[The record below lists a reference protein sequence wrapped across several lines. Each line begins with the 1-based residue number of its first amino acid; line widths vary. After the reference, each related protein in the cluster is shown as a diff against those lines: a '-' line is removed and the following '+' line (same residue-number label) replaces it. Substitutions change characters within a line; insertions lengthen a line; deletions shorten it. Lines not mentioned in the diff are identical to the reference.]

1 MKKENDKKAAGQGLV
16 FSLAFELGFMIAV
29 PVAIFSLLGGFLD
42 RKLET
47 SPIFILI
54 GIFVS
59 IFVSGYSIYQK
70 IKSITDNQ

>member
-1 MKKENDKKAAGQGLV
+1 MKIEDDRKSKRQSIV

-29 PVAIFSLLGGFLD
+29 PIVIFSLLGGFLD
-42 RKLET
+42 KKMET

-54 GIFVS
+54 GVFIS

>member
-1 MKKENDKKAAGQGLV
+1 LKIEDDRKSKRQSIV

-29 PVAIFSLLGGFLD
+29 PIVIFSLLGGFLD
-42 RKLET
+42 KKMET

-54 GIFVS
+54 GVFIS

>member
-1 MKKENDKKAAGQGLV
+1 MKTEDGRKPKGQSIV

-29 PVAIFSLLGGFLD
+29 PIVIFSLLGGFLD
-42 RKLET
+42 KKMET